1 MAKVTQT
8 FSYLLF
14 FLNKFVRIGG
24 YDKYKG
30 CVAME
35 KVRKGRIKK
44 AILLSLGIILTV
56 NAVVLFF
63 TSNFNIG
70 LLFALLLGM
79 SFVLYGSFLEKAE
92 SKLPAWLRTAYFAC
106 VSALL
111 VFAMFLLS
119 YGLSDT
125 VSGKEDAVIVLGS
138 GIRGELLTQGLKN
151 RLDAAVECYEENE
164 DIVIIVSGGQGP
176 QEDITE
182 ALAMERYLLSQGIP
196 QESIIKEEKA
206 TSTYENFVYSKEILD
221 ERFGEGYCTA
231 FVTNEYHIY
240 RASSLAR
247 IAGLKNV
254 THSHSS
260 TMWYTL
266 FPSTLR
272 ECAAVVKLWMF
283 KR

>member
-1 MAKVTQT
+1 
-8 FSYLLF
+8 
-14 FLNKFVRIGG
+14 
-24 YDKYKG
+24 
-30 CVAME
+30 ME
-35 KVRKGRIKK
+35 KKSKSRLKK
-44 AILLSLGIILTV
+44 AILLAVGIIMTV

-79 SFVLYGSFLEKAE
+79 SFVLYGAFLDKARD
-92 SKLPAWLRTAYFAC
+92 KLPAWLRTAYFAC

-111 VFAMFLLS
+111 VFVMFLLS

-125 VSGKEDAVIVLGS
+125 VSGKEDALIVLGS

-151 RLDAAVECYEENE
+151 RLDAAIECYEEN
-164 DIVIIVSGGQGP
+164 DDLVIVVSGGQGP

-182 ALAMERYLLSQGIP
+182 ALAMERYLLSKGIP
-196 QESIIKEEKA
+196 QEQIIKEEQA

-221 ERFGEGYCTA
+221 EKFGADYNVS
-231 FVTNEYHIY
+231 FVSNEYHIY

-272 ECAAVVKLWMF
+272 ECAAVVKLWIF